1 MEENENN
8 NKETNKSLI
17 SFAKINK
24 YFLIPFLC
32 PIFCISGNFFINK
45 IIEDKG
51 LKNKEFLLAILEC
64 LSYTGGGFLYFI
76 SSLREKTAE
85 TRDKARNYIE
95 RNTSIKLIYND
106 SNKIKRSNF
115 KIGLLLFISSLC
127 VSFFDICEVY
137 SLSKNTFEERFYII
151 FFLPL
156 FSKLILK
163 LNIYNHQIL
172 SLCLSF
178 IGLIL
183 IFLPT
188 ALIITEND
196 IIINILF
203 FIASIGF
210 SLYLILIK
218 YLTHTY
224 FMSPYLCLLF
234 IGSISSVITFIYFV
248 IYYLI
253 FFNDKSFIFDSFNFS
268 EVESGKLFPI
278 FIILVYIF
286 GAILQT
292 LSFLVIYYFTP
303 TLLIITDF
311 ITPLLLWIINIFIE
325 GEKKINLIFLSC
337 GYFITIFASLIYNE
351 IIIFNFCNLNKHT
364 KKILE
369 EKQKEEYVL
378 LNRTELENSQVNNEN
393 NDNNNNDNNNND
405 NNNNDNNNDSENDS
419 SNISD

>member
-1 MEENENN
+1 M
-8 NKETNKSLI
+8 TCR
-17 SFAKINK
+17 K
-24 YFLIPFLC
+24 Y
-32 PIFCISGNFFINK
+32 
-45 IIEDKG
+45 
-51 LKNKEFLLAILEC
+51 
-64 LSYTGGGFLYFI
+64 
-76 SSLREKTAE
+76 
-85 TRDKARNYIE
+85 
-95 RNTSIKLIYND
+95 
-106 SNKIKRSNF
+106 
-115 KIGLLLFISSLC
+115 
-127 VSFFDICEVY
+127 
-137 SLSKNTFEERFYII
+137 
-151 FFLPL
+151 
-156 FSKLILK
+156 
-163 LNIYNHQIL
+163 
-172 SLCLSF
+172 
-178 IGLIL
+178 
-183 IFLPT
+183 
-188 ALIITEND
+188 
-196 IIINILF
+196 
-203 FIASIGF
+203 
-210 SLYLILIK
+210 
-218 YLTHTY
+218 
-224 FMSPYLCLLF
+224 
-234 IGSISSVITFIYFV
+234 
-248 IYYLI
+248 
-253 FFNDKSFIFDSFNFS
+253 FIFDSFNFS

-405 NNNNDNNNDSENDS
+405 NNNNDNNNNDNNNDSENDS